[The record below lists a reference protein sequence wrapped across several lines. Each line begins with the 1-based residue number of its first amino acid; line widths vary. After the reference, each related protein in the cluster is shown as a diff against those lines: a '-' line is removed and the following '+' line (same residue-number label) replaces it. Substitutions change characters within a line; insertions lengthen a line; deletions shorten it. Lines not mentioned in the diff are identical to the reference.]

1 MTIQSNKSIN
11 PIIANFAQMS
21 DDSFIRPSD
30 CAQLIQV
37 SIATFWRLVASG
49 KLKTYKLTE
58 RTTTVRAGDLRAFI
72 NGQKGGL

>member
-11 PIIANFAQMS
+11 PIIANFAEMS
-21 DDSFIRPSD
+21 DDSFIRPND
-30 CAQLIQV
+30 CAQLMRI

-58 RTTTVRAGDLRAFI
+58 RTTTIRAGDLRAFI
-72 NGQKGGL
+72 NAQKGGL

>member
-1 MTIQSNKSIN
+1 MSKVTHIEVQSKSLIPDFDRFPN
-11 PIIANFAQMS
+11 TAYL
-21 DDSFIRPSD
+21 RPKA
-30 CAQLIQV
+30 CAQLMGI

-72 NGQKGGL
+72 ANRVS